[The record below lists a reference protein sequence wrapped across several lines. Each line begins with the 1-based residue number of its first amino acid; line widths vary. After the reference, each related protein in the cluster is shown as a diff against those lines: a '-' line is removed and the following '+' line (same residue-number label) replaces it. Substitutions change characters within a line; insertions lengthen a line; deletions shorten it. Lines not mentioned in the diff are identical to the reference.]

1 MFHATGPRILLVLL
15 LGILLV
21 GPSPSAAKVGVSQT
35 PPFDCATITQV
46 PRAECE
52 ALVALYDST
61 DGANW
66 YRKTDWLQI
75 DTPCSW
81 YGVTC
86 SAAGHV
92 TSLELDTNGLRGA
105 IPPELGD
112 LTELEVLD
120 LSYNYLVGAIP
131 DTLGNLSHVWLFHL
145 DLNELTGPID
155 VYKRQFC

>member
-1 MFHATGPRILLVLL
+1 MSQHRMIQ
-15 LGILLV
+15 LGIGALLALSLIGFDTTPIPDLV
-21 GPSPSAAKVGVSQT
+21 QT
-35 PPFDCATITQV
+35 QELPTFDCSMVTEV
-46 PRAECE
+46 PLTECE

-92 TSLELDTNGLRGA
+92 TSLELDTNGCGA
-105 IPPELGD
+105 R
-112 LTELEVLD
+112 
-120 LSYNYLVGAIP
+120 
-131 DTLGNLSHVWLFHL
+131 FHP
-145 DLNELTGPID
+145 NWGT
-155 VYKRQFC
+155 